1 MEQRGGRYLMLLS
14 VHGLVRGTDMELGR
28 DEDTGG
34 QVKYVVELARALAEH
49 PEVDRVDL
57 VTRRIQDDR
66 IDPSYGVK
74 LERLAENVRI
84 VRIPCGPKRYLAKE
98 TLWPHLDSMADNVMR
113 YLRAE
118 GRSPDLVHGHYA
130 DAGYVAGRLSGLLNV
145 PMAFTGHSL
154 GRVKRER
161 LLAKGSK
168 PESIERRYRISR
180 RIDGEEFALDHA
192 SFVVA
197 STHQEVED
205 QYATYDNY
213 DPKGMVVIP
222 PGVDLGRFRPPGRKG
237 EADPPV
243 WEALARFL
251 HEPAKPLVLALSR
264 PDPRKNIATLIHAF
278 GRNAELREKANLAI
292 VAGTRDDL
300 RGVSRNVRKVLT
312 ELLYLVDLYDL
323 YGSVAYPKQH
333 SPEDVPDLYR
343 LAASRRGVFV
353 NPALTEPFGLTLLE
367 AAASGLPVVATN
379 DGGPQDIIGHCKNGL
394 LVDPLD
400 AEAMGVA
407 LLESVSDRRRW
418 STWSRTGLK
427 GVRKHYSWAA
437 HVDRYM
443 RSVQSAVRKRERRPF
458 VFSVKR
464 RLMSADRLLVSD
476 IDNTLIGDHDGLEKL
491 LELLA
496 EAGGKLAFAIATGR
510 SLELTRKALKEWD
523 IPTPTALITSVG
535 SEIWYG
541 PNMVRDAGW
550 EQMISFRWKPDA
562 LREAM
567 QGLPGLE
574 LQPTWGQG
582 EYKISYFLDP
592 ELVPPTAE
600 LKRHLRRRG
609 LAAKVIRSHE
619 AYLDLLPLRASKGMA
634 LRYFAARWGLPPER
648 ILAAGDSGND
658 EEMLTG
664 NTLGVV
670 VGNHDPEL
678 DAIRGSPRI
687 YFADGEYAWG
697 ILEGIEH
704 YDFLGRI
711 EIPDTESQPA

>member
-1 MEQRGGRYLMLLS
+1 MEKRGGRYLMLLS
-14 VHGLVRGTDMELGR
+14 VHGLVRGSDMELGR

-49 PEVDRVDL
+49 PEVERVDL
-57 VTRRIQDDR
+57 VTRRIQDERVGSEYD
-66 IDPSYGVK
+66 VK
-74 LERLAENVRI
+74 LERLAENARI

-98 TLWPHLDSMADNVMR
+98 TLWPHLDSMVDDIVR

-168 PESIERRYRISR
+168 AGTIERRYRITR
-180 RIDGEEFALDHA
+180 RIDAEEFALDHA

-197 STHQEVED
+197 STRQEVEE
-205 QYATYDNY
+205 QYATYDHY

-222 PGVDLGRFRPPGRKG
+222 PGVDLGRFRPPARRG
-237 EADPPV
+237 EPAAPV
-243 WEALARFL
+243 WSAVRRFL
-251 HEPAKPLVLALSR
+251 HEPDKPLVLALSR
-264 PDPRKNIATLIHAF
+264 PDPRKNIATLLHAF
-278 GRNAELREKANLAI
+278 GANAELREKANLAV
-292 VAGTRDDL
+292 VAGTREDL
-300 RGVSRNVRKVLT
+300 RKVSRNVRKVLT
-312 ELLYLVDLYDL
+312 EVLYLVDLYDL

-343 LAASRRGVFV
+343 LAAARRGVFV

-379 DGGPQDIIGHCKNGL
+379 DGGPQDILKHCNNGL

-400 AEAMGVA
+400 AKAMGDA
-407 LLESVSDRRRW
+407 LLEAVSDRRRW
-418 STWSRTGLK
+418 SGWARKGLT
-427 GVRKHYSWAA
+427 GVRKHYSWKA

-476 IDNTLIGDHDGLEKL
+476 IDNTLIGDREGLEQL
-491 LELLA
+491 LEVLH

-550 EQMISFRWKPDA
+550 EQLISFRWKPAA
-562 LREAM
+562 LREAL

-574 LQPTWGQG
+574 LQPEWGQG
-582 EYKISYFLDP
+582 ECKISYFLDP
-592 ELVPPTAE
+592 ESVPSTVE
-600 LKRHLRRRG
+600 IQRHLRRRG

-634 LRYFAARWGLPPER
+634 LRYFAGRWGLPPER

-670 VGNHDPEL
+670 VGNHDAEL
-678 DAIRGSPRI
+678 DAIRGTPRV
-687 YFADGEYAWG
+687 YFAEGEYAWG

-704 YDFLGRI
+704 YDFLDSIR
-711 EIPDTESQPA
+711 IPDLESQPA